1 MTIDI
6 NSLVTELKVFL
17 ELENVP
23 YDDLDDEKL
32 KLLLKNKISELSS
45 YTNLEIRPASHK
57 DIVKSFNGSVYEVD
71 FYPLHEVI
79 SLKVGSTILTN
90 EDIVIDNERGI
101 LYFDTPLSGMLV
113 IEYTSCV
120 SSAVFIEKV
129 KPLLFD
135 MVKYGLATKS
145 SITGNVSS
153 VKEGDVQVNY
163 DTSSSLGGLIE
174 SRMNNLKS
182 EYSCKIRML

>member
-6 NSLVTELKVFL
+6 DSLLSELKAFL
-17 ELENVP
+17 ELENIP
-23 YDDLDDEKL
+23 YDLSDAKL
-32 KLLLKNKISELSS
+32 KLLLKNKISEFSS
-45 YTNLEIRPASHK
+45 YTNLEICPVSHK
-57 DIVKSFNGSVYEVD
+57 DIVRGYSGSVYEVD
-71 FYPLHEVI
+71 FYPVTEVV
-79 SLKVGSTILTN
+79 SLQVGSTTLTSD
-90 EDIVIDNERGI
+90 DIVIDNERGI

-120 SSAVFIEKV
+120 TDMVFIKKV

-135 MVKYGLATKS
+135 MVKYVFTSKS
-145 SITGNVSS
+145 SVNGNVSS

-174 SRMNNLKS
+174 ARMNNLKS